1 MEDSIA
7 HWVPGIRQLAQR
19 YNALC
24 SELNSPQGRK
34 ALAPANPP
42 NPLDMDQLFNPKA
55 NQHMWMGQGLEGEGD
70 PNPPAYL
77 CNPKVR
83 EGINAML
90 TLDHA
95 KEEEVRLQAEG
106 SAMVTWLDTQLK
118 KTQMALGACT
128 GSHSICYIPC
138 LHTANIPLPIRCA
151 ASSPAGAP

>member
-7 HWVPGIRQLAQR
+7 RRVPGIRQLAQR

-77 CNPKVR
+77 CNPKAR

-90 TLDHA
+90 MLDCA
-95 KEEEVRLQAEG
+95 KEEECLQAEG
-106 SAMVTWLDTQLK
+106 SAMVTWLDMQLK
-118 KTQMALGACT
+118 KTQMALRACT
-128 GSHSICYIPC
+128 GLHFICHISHLQYF
-138 LHTANIPLPIRCA
+138 N
-151 ASSPAGAP
+151 ASGML